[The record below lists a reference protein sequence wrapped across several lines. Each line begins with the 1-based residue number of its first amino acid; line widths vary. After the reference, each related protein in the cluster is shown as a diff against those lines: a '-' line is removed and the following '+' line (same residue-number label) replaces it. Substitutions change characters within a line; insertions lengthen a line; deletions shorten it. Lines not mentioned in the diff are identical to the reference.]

1 MSENENELKPDF
13 EFDAAALAAPAVGEI
28 TDEDLQ
34 LLDKYSRSFTGTFAH
49 TLDSKGRMV
58 IPLAFRDMLGKVFT
72 IMPSFDFRSI
82 AVYPEVAY
90 VRMRESY
97 ARRLETS
104 RHPEKEKRFL
114 QWMDALTFR
123 AQECDGQGRVLLPVK
138 LRQKILGDDKEVD
151 IMGACDHLCVA
162 ARAQSDA
169 ELDAFMAGIDDFLS
183 DMNS

>member
-1 MSENENELKPDF
+1 MDTQGQLT
-13 EFDAAALAAPAVGEI
+13 PAVDVVTE
-28 TDEDLQ
+28 EDRV
-34 LLDKYSRSFTGTFAH
+34 LLEKYSRSFTGTVAYA
-49 TLDSKGRMV
+49 LDSKGRMV

-90 VRMRESY
+90 VRMREDY
-97 ARRLETS
+97 AKRLETS

-183 DMNS
+183 EMNS